1 MRSDPSSSGPS
12 ARAPRWRCK
21 SPQVYCLLLILI
33 EICLVGIP
41 LRSQS
46 PPKLFSLTP
55 SPTPA
60 TSPSASPSPAAIA
73 AISLPQIAD
82 KAEELDQQLREKS
95 KGLES
100 APELRL
106 ADSQAKADA
115 EEIVERAA
123 QADELLNG
131 IPNMMQLQNEERYW
145 RALAEEYEAQRKL
158 LTSRAA
164 RVEEKILWLETE
176 QARWKATLDTVQ
188 EKNGLEVVEQRVR
201 QALSSIQR
209 LDVQLREQLNLIL
222 TLQNTISEQDREIS
236 AVVGKIDETLERLRG
251 RLFQRDGYPL
261 WAIRELRAV
270 DQPASGLFALSAH
283 GGFRGG
289 AFNFL
294 RANKALFAGA
304 TILYIFSFAIAIR
317 LRKQVQSERKRDVTI
332 PGSQV
337 FARPFSVALL
347 VTLLATIGINASAPA
362 AVSFVVCLLYLI
374 PVVRLL
380 PLLIGTAL
388 RKSLYL
394 LCGFYLLEWV
404 HLILQFRVAFKRE
417 LFFATIAL
425 ALVFFATLTRPS
437 RLNIQPERA
446 WQSRLPTAGIW
457 LGLFLLAGSAIANIL
472 GFVSLSQILG
482 VGTLFSVFIFAL
494 LYTMVRVLDLS
505 IVIVVNS
512 VWFQSLAEGR
522 GGDIERFGRRL
533 LIASASILWLNV
545 ILYLFTV
552 RGSVLSVLR
561 DVLQYP
567 IGSGKVYVTLG
578 GTLSIII
585 LLVVGYIVANIAS
598 FVLGKILLPKLS
610 LRGGMAYAISR
621 VTYYFLL
628 AGLFFMAVINAGL
641 QLDKFTVIT
650 GALGLGIGFGLQN
663 IVSNFASGLIV
674 LFERP
679 IRINDTVEIGGITG
693 IVRRIG
699 ARSSTVLTAQGA
711 EVIFPNSNL
720 LSNQVTNWTLSS
732 TRRRVEVAVGV
743 SYGTD
748 PKVVLHILTEIAVK
762 NPHVLAYPPPQTV
775 FLGLGENALN
785 FELTFW
791 AAQSVWFEL
800 KSEIGMAV
808 LQALREAG
816 IEIPYPQRDL
826 HVRILQSLDKE
837 QNAAVSESAAS
848 KKVVGL

>member
-1 MRSDPSSSGPS
+1 MRSHRSSSGPS
-12 ARAPRWRCK
+12 ASAHRRRCK
-21 SPQVYCLLLILI
+21 SPQLYCLLLILV
-33 EICLVGIP
+33 EICLVSIP

-46 PPKLFSLTP
+46 PPKLFSLQP
-55 SPTPA
+55 SPTPTA
-60 TSPSASPSPAAIA
+60 SPLASASPVAIA

-115 EEIVERAA
+115 EKIAERAA

-164 RVEEKILWLETE
+164 RVEEKIRWLETE
-176 QARWKATLDTVQ
+176 QARWKATLDDVQ
-188 EKNGLEVVEQRVR
+188 ERNGLEVVEQRVQ
-201 QALSSIQR
+201 QALSSIQQ

-222 TLQNTISEQDREIS
+222 TLQNTISEQDREIW
-236 AVVGKIDETLERLRG
+236 AVVGKIDETLEQLRG

-283 GGFRGG
+283 GGFGG
-289 AFNFL
+289 GDFNFL

-304 TILYIFSFAIAIR
+304 TILYMFSLGIAIR
-317 LRKQVQSERKRDVTI
+317 LRKQVESERKREVTI
-332 PGSQV
+332 PGSEV

-347 VTLLATIGINASAPA
+347 VTFLATIGINASAPA
-362 AVSFVVCLLYLI
+362 AVSFIVCLLYLI

-380 PLLIGTAL
+380 PLLIGAAL

-394 LCGFYLLEWV
+394 LCVFYLLEWV

-417 LFFATIAL
+417 FFFATIAL
-425 ALVFFATLTRPS
+425 AFGFFATLNRPS
-437 RLNIQPERA
+437 RLKIQPERA
-446 WQSRLPTAGIW
+446 WQPRLSTGGIW
-457 LGLFLLAGSAIANIL
+457 LGLFLLAGSAIANVL

-533 LIASASILWLNV
+533 LIVSAAILWLNV

-552 RGSVLSVLR
+552 RGTVLSVLH

-567 IGSGKVYVTLG
+567 IGSGKVFVTLG
-578 GTLSIII
+578 GTLSIVV
-585 LLVVGYIVANIAS
+585 LLVVGYVVANVAS

-748 PKVVLHILTEIAVK
+748 PKLVLDMLTEIAVK

-775 FLGLGENALN
+775 FLGFGENALN

-800 KSEIGMAV
+800 KSAVGLAV
-808 LQALREAG
+808 LQALRQAG

-826 HVRILQSLDKE
+826 HVRILQSLDKDE
-837 QNAAVSESAAS
+837 SGAVSESAVS

>member
-1 MRSDPSSSGPS
+1 MRRDPSSSGPS
-12 ARAPRWRCK
+12 ARTHCGRHRPPSRFCF
-21 SPQVYCLLLILI
+21 LLLLLL
-33 EICLVGIP
+33 ETWLVSIP
-41 LRSQS
+41 LKSQS
-46 PPKLFSLTP
+46 APKLFSRP

-60 TSPSASPSPAAIA
+60 ASPSPAPSPAVIA

-100 APELRL
+100 ASELRL

-115 EEIVERAA
+115 AEIVERAG

-145 RALAEEYEAQRKL
+145 RSLTEEYETQRKL
-158 LTSRAA
+158 LTSKAA
-164 RVEEKILWLETE
+164 RVEEKIRWLETE

-188 EKNGLEVVEQRVR
+188 GKHGLEVVKERVQ
-201 QALSSIQR
+201 QALSSIQQ
-209 LDVQLREQLNLIL
+209 LDMQFREQLNLIL
-222 TLQNTISEQDREIS
+222 TLQNTISEQDRQIS
-236 AVVGKIDETLERLRG
+236 GVVGKIDETLERLRG
-251 RLFQRDGYPL
+251 KLFQRDGYPL
-261 WAIRELRAV
+261 WAVRELRAV
-270 DQPASGLFALSAH
+270 DQPTSGLLALSAH
-283 GGFRGG
+283 RGFGG

-294 RANKALFAGA
+294 RVNRALFAGA
-304 TILYIFSFAIAIR
+304 AVLYVFSLAMAIR
-317 LRKQVQSERKRDVTI
+317 LRKQVESQRKREVTI
-332 PGSQV
+332 QGSQV
-337 FARPFSVALL
+337 FARPFSVTLL

-362 AVSFVVCLLYLI
+362 AVSFIICLLYLI
-374 PVVRLL
+374 PVLRLL
-380 PLLIGTAL
+380 PLLIGEAL
-388 RKSLYL
+388 RKPLYL
-394 LCGFYLLEWV
+394 LCVFYLLEWT

-425 ALVFFATLTRPS
+425 ACVLFARLTRPS
-437 RLNIQPERA
+437 RLKIQPERT
-446 WQSRLPTAGIW
+446 WQSMLFTGGIR
-457 LGLFLLAGSAIANIL
+457 LGLFLLAASAIGNVL

-494 LYTMVRVLDLS
+494 LYTMIRVLNLS
-505 IVIVVNS
+505 IVIIVNS

-522 GGDIERFGRRL
+522 SEDIERFGRRL
-533 LIASASILWLNV
+533 LIVGASILWLNV
-545 ILYLFTV
+545 ILYLFTI
-552 RGSVLSVLR
+552 RGSVGSILQI
-561 DVLQYP
+561 VLQYP
-567 IGSGKVYVTLG
+567 IGFGKAYITMG
-578 GTLSIII
+578 GTLRIIL
-585 LLVVGYIVANIAS
+585 LLVVGYMVANIAS

-621 VTYYFLL
+621 VTYYVLL
-628 AGLFFMAVINAGL
+628 AGLFFIALANAGL

-743 SYGTD
+743 AYGTD
-748 PKVVLHILTEIAVK
+748 PQVVLNILTEIAVK

-775 FLGLGENALN
+775 FLGFGENALN
-785 FELTFW
+785 FELSFW

-800 KSEIGMAV
+800 KSEIGLAV
-808 LQALREAG
+808 LQALRRAG

-826 HVRILQSLDKE
+826 HVRILQSLNKE
-837 QNAAVSESAAS
+837 EDSAAPKS
-848 KKVVGL
+848 ATGKKVVGL